1 MTALVFLTYGLIRI
15 VTLPSVE
22 METTIF
28 GLVVRITLN
37 TRLIMLTVAALLTA
51 AGADWL
57 IQSHPHFTAGQS
69 TLNHWVIPGM
79 AALAVGAILTRLPQ
93 GPTLWIGLLLGALL
107 LLAVLYA
114 EFLVVDAN
122 DGRFGMSEVGLRTL
136 SYLLLAG
143 ALFTMRATNQRALY
157 TLPATMLAISAL
169 SWRLALLDQRP
180 ARLAII
186 DAVFIGLIGTQITW
200 AAHYWPV
207 PPIRLGLAI
216 GLLVYV
222 GNGLVATLR
231 SGRLTRGLL
240 IEFAIVAG
248 LGYGALF
255 ALT

>member
-15 VTLPSVE
+15 VTLPTLE
-22 METTIF
+22 LETTIL
-28 GLVVRITLN
+28 GLVVRIAFN

-57 IQSHPHFTAGQS
+57 IQSHPQFTAGQS

-93 GPTLWIGLLLGALL
+93 GLALWIGLPLGALL

-122 DGRFGMSEVGLRTL
+122 DARYGLSEVGLRTL

-143 ALFTMRATNQRALY
+143 ALFTMRATNQRAIY
-157 TLPATMLAISAL
+157 TLPATMLAITAL
-169 SWRLALLDQRP
+169 SWRLTLLNH
-180 ARLAII
+180 RLPRAAFI
-186 DAVFIGLIGTQITW
+186 DAVFIGLIGSQITW

-216 GLLVYV
+216 GLLVYI
-222 GNGLVATLR
+222 GNGLIETLR
-231 SGRLTRGLL
+231 SGRLTRGLV

-248 LGYGALF
+248 LGYGLLF
-255 ALT
+255 TLT